1 MILNVQTN
9 LNQIIPD
16 TIRERKEEKK
26 KQIKFIIQI
35 IVLSIE
41 RATRSRNLFK
51 IGHTHNVLFQSVRD
65 MISEVLVLR
74 CNRVV
79 RAHVR
84 YHNLW
89 WTIDIRDSGNEPLHR
104 VLWRV
109 LLRCCAWPSVFSP
122 PIVPPLCLSSSY
134 SPVDPT
140 GRTVSF
146 RRKGGSSSG
155 AGSWPDIVC
164 HTLASTPTLHL
175 LYSPPFARCT
185 LVNPRFI
192 MRRI

>member
-1 MILNVQTN
+1 MILNVQ
-9 LNQIIPD
+9 QIWTRYLPD
-16 TIRERKEEKK
+16 TIRERKRERKK
-26 KQIKFIIQI
+26 TDKIYHPDHSIVDRTSNKIQEPFQNRPYTQCTI
-35 IVLSIE
+35 SKRARYDIGGARPAIV
-41 RATRSRNLFK
+41 
-51 IGHTHNVLFQSVRD
+51 
-65 MISEVLVLR
+65 
-74 CNRVV
+74 VV

-122 PIVPPLCLSSSY
+122 PIVPPLCLSY

-140 GRTVSF
+140 GRAVSF

-164 HTLASTPTLHL
+164 HTLVSTPTLHL